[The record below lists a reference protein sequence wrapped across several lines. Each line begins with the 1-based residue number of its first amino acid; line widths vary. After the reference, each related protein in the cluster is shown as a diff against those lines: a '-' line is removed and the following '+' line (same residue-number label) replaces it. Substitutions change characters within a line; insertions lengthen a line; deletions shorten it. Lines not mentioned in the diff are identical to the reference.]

1 MTIITPSVWLREQLA
16 KSFLS
21 DYDVKVIP
29 NGIDLSAF
37 KPTRLDVREKY
48 GIGEGKIIL
57 GVASAWSERKG
68 LSDFARLSELVGD
81 EYKIVLVGI
90 KDRQNL
96 PDKIITI
103 PLTDSREELAAI
115 YTEAYVFYNPSREET
130 MGLTTVEAMAC
141 GTPVVAYNLTAIPEV
156 VGSGGII
163 APAPTPEAVLSLL
176 EKVGG
181 IDTGDCIKRA
191 LEYEKSR
198 SFNKYIKIYEE
209 LMK

>member
-68 LSDFARLSELVGD
+68 LSDFARLAELV
-81 EYKIVLVGI
+81 L
-90 KDRQNL
+90 
-96 PDKIITI
+96 
-103 PLTDSREELAAI
+103 
-115 YTEAYVFYNPSREET
+115 YTR
-130 MGLTTVEAMAC
+130 
-141 GTPVVAYNLTAIPEV
+141 
-156 VGSGGII
+156 
-163 APAPTPEAVLSLL
+163 
-176 EKVGG
+176 
-181 IDTGDCIKRA
+181 
-191 LEYEKSR
+191 
-198 SFNKYIKIYEE
+198 
-209 LMK
+209 